1 MNRKFLVPAIVL
13 VLFVIIGLSFLVN
26 QQKRTGGA
34 KTNGSISAT
43 SKQKS
48 NTPPPTQSVSG
59 PSQPDFF
66 GFDEILNTGVTDNQI
81 SALKFAFSKYAKTLD
96 SGLEKVTVSNAV
108 TAPHQAQ
115 SNAPD
120 VTNFDV
126 QIDGQ
131 SGYTAS
137 ITSSDLTSI
146 TLQLKNPQ
154 GTVIFDS
161 GLIDLY
167 KGIGN

>member
-1 MNRKFLVPAIVL
+1 MNRKILIPAIVL
-13 VLFVIIGLSFLVN
+13 VLVLIIGLSFLVKSKK
-26 QQKRTGGA
+26 QTSGT
-34 KTNGSISAT
+34 KTASSSST
-43 SKQKS
+43 SKNQKS
-48 NTPPPTQSVSG
+48 NTPPPAQSVSG

-66 GFDEILNTGVTDNQI
+66 GFDAILNTGVTDNQI

-96 SGLEKVTVSNAV
+96 AGLKTITVSNAISV
-108 TAPHQAQ
+108 PRDSE
-115 SNAPD
+115 SNNPYIK
-120 VTNFDV
+120 TFDV

-154 GTVIFDS
+154 GAIIFES